1 MQQLQ
6 TSAGNITD
14 VRLRKEP
21 DINYD
26 EVSEKGE
33 KMIDWELIGNVI
45 IALGIYKVLD
55 AIGELIYAI
64 IKEKRCH

>member
-1 MQQLQ
+1 
-6 TSAGNITD
+6 
-14 VRLRKEP
+14 
-21 DINYD
+21 
-26 EVSEKGE
+26 
-33 KMIDWELIGNVI
+33 MIDWELVGNVI

>member
-6 TSAGNITD
+6 TSAGHITD
-14 VRLRKEP
+14 VRLRKES
-21 DINYD
+21 DISHD
-26 EVSEKGE
+26 EVSEMGE
-33 KMIDWELIGNVI
+33 KMIDWELVGNVI